1 MATGAVVGGYDTLI
15 VDCMPACLTRCLLP
29 APPSLAGRN
38 RIHQEAAASDRHV
51 QRTRR
56 IHERRQQQPQRRR
69 RPRWCAAN
77 AERGQIDHPYQE
89 ADLKQRQIFH
99 ATQEQRPGAGDRQK
113 TRILARQQQW
123 LSARQGRCGSCLS
136 SACVSAFF
144 RVLIS
149 CI

>member
-1 MATGAVVGGYDTLI
+1 
-15 VDCMPACLTRCLLP
+15 MPACLTRCPLL

-38 RIHQEAAASDRHV
+38 RIRQEAAASDRSPTSSVDCSPTHV
-51 QRTRR
+51 QRTRP

-69 RPRWCAAN
+69 RQRWCAAN

-99 ATQEQRPGAGDRQK
+99 ATQEQRPFGAGDRQK
-113 TRILARQQQW
+113 TRILARQQRW
-123 LSARQGRCGSCLS
+123 LSARQGRGSCLS
-136 SACVSAFF
+136 SACVSAFV
-144 RVLIS
+144 RVLN